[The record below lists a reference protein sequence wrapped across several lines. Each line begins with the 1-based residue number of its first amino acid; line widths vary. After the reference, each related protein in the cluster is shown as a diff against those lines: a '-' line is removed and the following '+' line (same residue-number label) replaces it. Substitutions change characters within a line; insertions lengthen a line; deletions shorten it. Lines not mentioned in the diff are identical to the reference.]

1 MRLCVS
7 IFVAGLAAA
16 CAKSAVI
23 PMAKDTFQITAS
35 AAPLCGSTGAQQVA
49 LRQTAIETI
58 RRGYD
63 SFIIVGGG
71 YRNNIAVVGH
81 TPVVANTSGYATATA
96 YGNQA
101 TAYGRS
107 TTTYSGGQPIIA
119 GTHDQGLVVKMFKAD
134 DPSSANA
141 VSARD
146 TLGPKWQEAVSSDT
160 FTCVGF

>member
-1 MRLCVS
+1 MRFWIS
-7 IFVAGLAAA
+7 IIVPSLVAA
-16 CAKSAVI
+16 CAKSAVL

-35 AAPLCGSTGAQQVA
+35 AAPVCGSIGAQDVA
-49 LRQTAIETI
+49 LRQAAIETI

-63 SFIIVGGG
+63 RFMIIGGG

-119 GTHDQGLVVKMFKAD
+119 GTHDQDLVVKMFRAD
-134 DPSSANA
+134 DPSAENA

-146 TLGPKWQEAVSSDT
+146 TLGPKWQEAVSSNT
-160 FTCVGF
+160 LTCLGF